1 MIIALDG
8 PAGAGKGTIGRRLAA
23 HFQLAYLDTGAI
35 YRAVARDALNA
46 AIALSD
52 ADAAAEIAQALD
64 LTTLDDPALHT
75 ADMGAAASTI
85 AAHPPV
91 RAALLQLQRDFAAS
105 PPSPASN
112 GAPEKVLGA
121 LLDGRDIGTI
131 VCPDADAKIYLTA
144 SPHARAARRA
154 AQLRDAGEAVD
165 EAELARAIAERDARD
180 ANRPVAPM
188 KPASDAAL
196 LDTTLLSID
205 AAFEAARQLVD
216 DAIARRRDASS

>member
-23 HFQLAYLDTGAI
+23 HFNLAYLDTGAI

-52 ADAAAEIAQALD
+52 ADATAKVAQALD
-64 LTTLDDPALHT
+64 LTTLGDPGLHT

-85 AAHPPV
+85 AAHEPV

-105 PPSPASN
+105 PPQSAAES
-112 GAPEKVLGA
+112 VRGA
-121 LLDGRDIGTI
+121 LLDGRDIGTV

-144 SPHARAARRA
+144 SPEARAARRA
-154 AQLRDAGEAVD
+154 EQLRAAGEPVD
-165 EAELARAIAERDARD
+165 EPELARAIAKRDAQD
-180 ANRPVAPM
+180 ADRAIAPM

-205 AAFEAARQLVD
+205 AAFGAARQLVD
-216 DAIARRRDASS
+216 DAIARRRGASS